1 MADEPDFDTQ
11 AFREFEQ
18 AGWQNLGE
26 SYHAVTRDSTRH
38 AAEHLLDAVDAGP
51 GKRLLDIACGPGY
64 SAGLAVERGA
74 TADGIDFA
82 ASMVAEARRAYPR
95 AQFREGDAEDLPF
108 EDATFDAAVCAFGML
123 HFARPEQAAA
133 EAYRVLK
140 PGGRYAFTVW
150 CTPDRVETFKIFR
163 GAVETHGT
171 MDVPLP
177 PGPPMFRFS
186 DPAECHSLLAGAGFD
201 GIGVNEIAITRRT
214 TPERLVEG
222 LAGATVRTRALIE
235 AQTPAAR
242 ARIYADILE
251 RGQAM
256 AKNRVLTLSMPAV
269 LATARRNEGAY

>member
-1 MADEPDFDTQ
+1 MVDQPEFDPQ
-11 AFREFEQ
+11 AFRDFEQ
-18 AGWQNLGE
+18 AGWQDLGQ

-64 SAGLAVERGA
+64 SAGLAAERGA
-74 TADGIDFA
+74 AAEGIDFA
-82 ASMVAEARRAYPR
+82 ASMVAEAGRTYPA

-108 EDATFDAAVCAFGML
+108 GDATFDAAVCAFGML
-123 HFARPEQAAA
+123 HFARPERAAA
-133 EAYRVLK
+133 EAHRVLK
-140 PGGRYAFTVW
+140 PGGRFAFTVW

-186 DPAECHSLLAGAGFD
+186 DPAACRGLLAGAGFG
-201 GIGVNEIAITRRT
+201 GIEVGEITITRRT
-214 TPERLVEG
+214 TPEKLVEG

-235 AQTPAAR
+235 AQTPDAR
-242 ARIYADILE
+242 ARIYAEILE
-251 RGQAM
+251 RGKAM
-256 AKNRVLTLSMPAV
+256 AKDGVLTLSMPAV
-269 LATARRNEGAY
+269 LASARRN